1 MADEIKIEVAL
12 EGADEAKKG
21 LEELGETSEEIAG
34 KIRNQTT
41 ATTENTAATQGNTA
55 ATQGNTAATQQ
66 NTAATQGNAAAQ
78 RDAAKSLDAAA
89 AAGEKAGRTL
99 KSGVSL
105 SGAFHKAQD
114 SLARLMRGD
123 VAGAMKQAQSAVVD
137 FGKAVLL
144 NPWMAAIAAG
154 VAIVK
159 GLASAWNEAQERAQ
173 EYAESLKWAADFEAR
188 AAKMRK
194 GAGEDENPFA
204 GKTDEQLEREARAI
218 ERIEL
223 PVAEEAA
230 NRWKDAAM
238 EQAETARNQSI
249 AGRKWRGVGKW
260 IGGFVGADVKSED
273 EKAKQMQQGAE
284 GALAEEEGVR
294 ARLQAIRDEQAR
306 RKQVQA
312 DAEAATAADE
322 AKAQDEQARAA
333 AAQARLDARKRYDTI
348 AEEAERKG
356 GNGQLASMT
365 AQKVDLEAAAAAEQ
379 NAEKRVELLAKAYD
393 LERKI
398 ADTVNREAEN
408 AERQDAAR
416 QKRQAEWM
424 RNRRLTELEAP
435 DKVKALEA
443 EIAHL
448 RRGPRTA
455 ETESVMRR
463 AIDERDA
470 VKKEVETKGKE
481 TADKQDE
488 WLHRNDTD
496 GERLKRIRAGLTDA
510 KIGGDKAKM
519 LELMMM
525 GEEIADGYE
534 EEQTPRQKRRA
545 EKRAEREAR
554 AAMREAKLFR
564 KQVGAIEEGWR
575 AGDKTAQEKIAE
587 MAAGGNAAALAK
599 ISTSAALGNTSAQE
613 MAARLT
619 TDKNG
624 VPSAIKGKDG
634 KLFEVKGIDRSNQLL
649 EAIVKSLA

>member
-12 EGADEAKKG
+12 EGAEEAKKG

-154 VAIVK
+154 IAVVK
-159 GLASAWNEAQERAQ
+159 GLASAWKEAQERAQ
-173 EYAESLKWAADFEAR
+173 EYADSLKRAEDFNTRAD
-188 AAKMRK
+188 KMRN
-194 GAGEDENPFA
+194 GAGEDGNPLA
-204 GKTDEQLEREARAI
+204 GKTDAQLEREARAI
-218 ERIEL
+218 ETIEL
-223 PVAEEAA
+223 PVMEESS
-230 NRWKDAAM
+230 NRWRDAAM
-238 EQAETARNQSI
+238 EQAEAARNQSVL
-249 AGRKWRGVGKW
+249 GRKWRGVGKW
-260 IGGFVGADVKSED
+260 IGGFVGADVKTEY

-365 AQKVDLEAAAAAEQ
+365 AQKADLEAAAAAEQ

-393 LERKI
+393 LERRI
-398 ADTVNREAEN
+398 ADTVKRESDAVEKQ
-408 AERQDAAR
+408 AAAR
-416 QKRQAEWM
+416 QQRQADWE
-424 RNRRLTELEAP
+424 RKRRLDGMEAP
-435 DKVKALEA
+435 DKVRALEA
-443 EIAHL
+443 EIAQL
-448 RRGPRTA
+448 RKGPRTA
-455 ETESVMRR
+455 ETEAAMRR
-463 AIDERDA
+463 AVDERDA
-470 VKKEVETKGKE
+470 AKKEVEANQKE
-481 TADKQDE
+481 TADKKQE
-488 WLHRNDTD
+488 WLHRKDTD
-496 GERLKRIRAGLTDA
+496 GERLASIRAQLAEA
-510 KIGGDKAKM
+510 KIGGDEGRM
-519 LELMMM
+519 LEMMMM

-534 EEQTPRQKRRA
+534 EPKTKRQQR
-545 EKRAEREAR
+545 REAR
-554 AAMREAKLFR
+554 KAERDAKAARREARMFR

-619 TDKNG
+619 ADKNG